1 MLEDMTKM
9 KANHLAILKNK
20 SEMITNKVI
29 LDVDTGTRVLAVWA
43 AKAGA
48 KRLDRGAVCC
58 DEVSIVS
65 PFKVR
70 LVWRDNA

>member
-48 KRLDRGAVCC
+48 KRLYAV
-58 DEVSIVS
+58 DDSNLAQL
-65 PFKVR
+65 PR
-70 LVWRDNA
+70 

>member
-29 LDVDTGTRVLAVWA
+29 LDVEQVLVYWLFGQPRRVPNVFMRWMT
-43 AKAGA
+43 
-48 KRLDRGAVCC
+48 V
-58 DEVSIVS
+58 I
-65 PFKVR
+65 
-70 LVWRDNA
+70 

>member
-1 MLEDMTKM
+1 MTKM

-48 KRLDRGAVCC
+48 KRLYAV
-58 DEVSIVS
+58 DDSNLAQL
-65 PFKVR
+65 PR
-70 LVWRDNA
+70 

>member
-20 SEMITNKVI
+20 SEMITNKVL

-48 KRLDRGAVCC
+48 KRLYAV
-58 DEVSIVS
+58 DDSNLAQL
-65 PFKVR
+65 PR
-70 LVWRDNA
+70 

>member
-20 SEMITNKVI
+20 SEMITNKVL
-29 LDVDTGTRVLAVWA
+29 LDLDTGTRVLAVWA

-48 KRLDRGAVCC
+48 KRLYAV
-58 DEVSIVS
+58 DDSNLAQL
-65 PFKVR
+65 PR
-70 LVWRDNA
+70 

>member
-29 LDVDTGTRVLAVWA
+29 LDVEQVLVYWLFGQPRRVPNVLA
-43 AKAGA
+43 
-48 KRLDRGAVCC
+48 AV
-58 DEVSIVS
+58 DDSNLAQL
-65 PFKVR
+65 PR
-70 LVWRDNA
+70 